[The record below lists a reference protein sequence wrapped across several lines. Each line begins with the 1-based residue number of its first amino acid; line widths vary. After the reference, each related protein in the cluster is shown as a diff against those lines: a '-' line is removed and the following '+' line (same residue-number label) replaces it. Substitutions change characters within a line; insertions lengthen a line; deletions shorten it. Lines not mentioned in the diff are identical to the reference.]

1 MWNRLRTLIIKEL
14 QAIVRDPAA
23 LRLLIMP
30 VIFQTVLFPFAAT
43 LDVRNASVAVF
54 NQDSGKASVEIMQ
67 RLAAAEAFGELRQVT
82 SESELRTLVDRQ
94 TVLLGLRFPPTFS
107 RDLARGKSGSLQ
119 VIGDGRRSNSAQLAQ
134 GYIDQIVQGY
144 VADNRPA
151 TTRAA
156 THPPGRAQVITRN
169 WYNPNLEGRW
179 AIITSMVAIM
189 TTLGALITTAL
200 SVAREREQGTLDQV
214 LVSPLS
220 PALIMVGKTIPAV
233 IIACVQATAITLI
246 AIFVFGVPFTGSVV
260 TLYAGMLLYALA
272 LCGFGLFI
280 SSISATQQQA
290 FLGVFT
296 FMMPAILLS
305 GFIAP
310 VANMPVWLQW
320 VSWIDP
326 LRHFIVIVK
335 GVFLKGSSFIELAPS
350 LWPIALIAIATLGT
364 AYVIFR
370 KGTA

>member
-1 MWNRLRTLIIKEL
+1 MWNRLRTLILKEL
-14 QAIVRDPAA
+14 QAILRDPAA

-30 VIFQTVLFPFAAT
+30 VILQSVLFPFAAT
-43 LDVRNASVAVF
+43 LDVRNAAVAVL
-54 NQDSGKASVEIMQ
+54 NEDRGSASTEIVQ
-67 RLAAAEAFGELRQVT
+67 RIAAADAFGTLRPVT
-82 SESELRTLVDRQ
+82 SERELRTLIDRQ
-94 TVLLGLRFPPTFS
+94 QVLLGMRFQPDFS
-107 RDLARGKSGSLQ
+107 RDLARGESGSVQ
-119 VIGDGRRSNSAQLAQ
+119 VIGDGRRSNGAQLAQ
-134 GYIDQIVQGY
+134 GYVDQIVQGY
-144 VADNRPA
+144 AA
-151 TTRAA
+151 ERAA
-156 THPPGRAQVITRN
+156 GGRSSTGRAQVVTRN

-179 AIITSMVAIM
+179 AIVTSMVAIM

-220 PALIMVGKTIPAV
+220 PALIMVGKTVPAV
-233 IIACVQATAITLI
+233 MIATVQATAITLI
-246 AIFVFGVPFTGSVV
+246 AIFAFGVPFTGSVL
-260 TLYAGMLLYALA
+260 TLYAGMLLYAVA

-280 SSISATQQQA
+280 SAISATQQQA
-290 FLGVFT
+290 FLGVFA

-326 LRHFIVIVK
+326 LRHFIVVVK
-335 GVFLKGSSFIELAPS
+335 GVFLKGSSLADLAPS
-350 LWPIALIAIATLGT
+350 LWPIALIAALTLSS

>member
-1 MWNRLRTLIIKEL
+1 MWNRLRTLILKEL
-14 QAIVRDPAA
+14 QAILRDPAA

-30 VIFQTVLFPFAAT
+30 VILQSVLFPFAAT
-43 LDVRNASVAVF
+43 LDVRNAAVAVL
-54 NQDSGKASVEIMQ
+54 NEDHGSASTEIVQ
-67 RLAAAEAFGELRQVT
+67 RIAAADAFGTLRPVT
-82 SESELRTLVDRQ
+82 SERELRTLIDRQ
-94 TVLLGLRFPPTFS
+94 QVLLGLRFQPDFS
-107 RDLARGKSGSLQ
+107 RDVARGNSGSVQ

-144 VADNRPA
+144 
-151 TTRAA
+151 AA
-156 THPPGRAQVITRN
+156 ERGARGPSVGRAQVVTRN

-179 AIITSMVAIM
+179 AIVTSMVAIM

-233 IIACVQATAITLI
+233 MIAIVQATAITLI
-246 AIFVFGVPFTGSVV
+246 AIFAFGVPFTGSVL
-260 TLYAGMLLYALA
+260 TLYAGMLLYAVA

-280 SSISATQQQA
+280 SAISATQQQA

-326 LRHFIVIVK
+326 LRHFIIIVK
-335 GVFLKGSSFIELAPS
+335 GVFLKGSSLADLTPS
-350 LWPIALIAIATLGT
+350 LWPIALIAVLTLT
-364 AYVIFR
+364 AAYVIFR

>member
-1 MWNRLRTLIIKEL
+1 MWNRLRTLILKEL
-14 QAIVRDPAA
+14 QAILRDPAA

-30 VIFQTVLFPFAAT
+30 VILQTVLFPFAAT
-43 LDVRNASVAVF
+43 LDVRNAAVAVL
-54 NQDSGKASVEIMQ
+54 NEDRGSASTEIVQ
-67 RLAAAEAFGELRQVT
+67 RIAAADAFGTLRPVP
-82 SESELRTLVDRQ
+82 SEHELRTLIDRQ
-94 TVLLGLRFPPTFS
+94 QVLLGLRFQPNFS
-107 RDLARGKSGSLQ
+107 RDVVRGDTGSVQ

-144 VADNRPA
+144 AA
-151 TTRAA
+151 ERAGRGPS
-156 THPPGRAQVITRN
+156 TGRAQVVTRN

-179 AIITSMVAIM
+179 AIVTSMVAIM

-233 IIACVQATAITLI
+233 MIATAQATAITLI
-246 AIFVFGVPFTGSVV
+246 AIFAFGVPFTGSVL
-260 TLYAGMLLYALA
+260 TLYAGMLLYAVA

-280 SSISATQQQA
+280 SAISATQQQA

-326 LRHFIVIVK
+326 LRHFIVVVK
-335 GVFLKGSSFIELAPS
+335 GVFLKGSSLADLAPS
-350 LWPIALIAIATLGT
+350 LWPIALIALLTLAT

>member
-1 MWNRLRTLIIKEL
+1 MWNRLRTLIVKEL
-14 QAIVRDPAA
+14 QALARDPAA

-30 VIFQTVLFPFAAT
+30 VMLQVMLFPFAAT
-43 LDVRNASVAVF
+43 LDVRDASIGIL
-54 NQDSGKASVEIMQ
+54 NQDGGKASTEIVQ
-67 RLAAAEAFGELRQVT
+67 RIAAAEAFGEVRILT
-82 SESELRTLVDRQ
+82 SDGELRDAVNRQ
-94 TVLLGLRFPPTFS
+94 QVLLAVRFLPSFS
-107 RDLARGKSGSLQ
+107 RDLARGDAASVQ

-134 GYIDQIVQGY
+134 GYVDQIVRGY
-144 VADNRPA
+144 GAELSGSSRTSGTLGSAEV
-151 TTRAA
+151 
-156 THPPGRAQVITRN
+156 VTRN
-169 WYNPNLEGRW
+169 WYNPNLEGKW
-179 AIITSMVAIM
+179 SVVTSLVAVM
-189 TTLGALITTAL
+189 TTIGALITTAL

-220 PALIMVGKTIPAV
+220 PALIMLGKTVPAV
-233 IIACVQATAITLI
+233 MIGLLQATIIVVVAVV
-246 AIFVFGVPFTGSVV
+246 VFKVPFTGSLIV
-260 TLYAGMLLYALA
+260 LYTGMLLYALA

-280 SSISATQQQA
+280 SAISETQQQA

-310 VANMPVWLQW
+310 VANMPLWLQW

-335 GVFLKGSSFIELAPS
+335 GVFLKGSGFVEIWPS
-350 LWPIALIAIATLGT
+350 LWPIAVIAVGTLGT

-370 KGTA
+370 RRTA